1 MSRPLIIGNGS
12 ILVAFDANMTMR
24 DFYYPYVGQWNH
36 IMGHKNNLGFWVEGK
51 FTWIDDQGW
60 ERMLGY
66 RENSLVATAQAVHK
80 GLALSVESMDAV
92 HYQDNIYVKSLTI
105 KNLSGREREVRVFFT
120 HDFSID
126 ETEVGDTAL
135 YDPQLRTV
143 YHYKKNRYFMI
154 NGFSGHSRFH
164 QYAAG
169 TKRFAGAEGTWRD
182 AEDGALSCNPIAQ
195 GSVDSAISFRL
206 YLGAQGEQTV
216 YYWIVA
222 GRNFQEVRAL
232 NNYVWERGARQLLHK
247 IHVYWRNWLN
257 QEQWTFADLP
267 EQVRNLYYR
276 SLLTIRTHFDRR
288 GAVVAAVDS
297 DIMQTNRDHYCYL
310 WPRDGALT
318 VYALIRAG
326 YGELAEKFFAF
337 CANALTE
344 SGYLLHKYNP
354 DGTLGSSWHPWLE
367 QNQLPIQE
375 DETALVLFCLWQCYK
390 HNRDIEMAHE
400 YYRSLAR
407 PMADFMC
414 GYVDRQL
421 ELPLSSYD
429 LWEEKRG
436 IFTFTAATV
445 YAGLKA
451 AADLAELFSDD
462 EQVTMYREQAEK
474 IKESIAKH
482 LYDPVLGRFIRGLVW
497 DDQGSYFRQDT
508 TLESSLA
515 GLFLFNVFGADD
527 PRLTAT
533 MRAIEEGLWVKT
545 GVGGLAR
552 YTNDCY
558 FQRSNDIQ
566 KVPGNPWFICTLWLA
581 QWYIA
586 KASTVKELTPAKALL
601 HWAAVYALETGVMA
615 EQLHPE
621 TGEPLSVAPLTWS
634 HATYVLATL
643 DYLDKYAILTGDS
656 CRVNLTL

>member
-1 MSRPLIIGNGS
+1 MSRPLVIGNGA
-12 ILVAFDANMTMR
+12 ILIAFDATMTMR

-36 IMGHKNNLGFWVEGK
+36 IMGHKNNLGFWIEGK
-51 FTWIDDQGW
+51 FAWIDDQGW
-60 ERMLGY
+60 ERALGY
-66 RENSLVATAQAVHK
+66 CENSLVARAQAVHK
-80 GLALSVESMDAV
+80 GLALAVESLDAV
-92 HYQDNIYVKSLTI
+92 HYQDNIYVKSLKI
-105 KNLSGREREVRVFFT
+105 KNLSEREREIRVFFT

-135 YDPQLRTV
+135 YDPQLRTI

-164 QYAAG
+164 QYAMG

-182 AEDGALSCNPIAQ
+182 AEDGVLSCNPIAQ

-206 YLGAQGEQTV
+206 YLGAKEEQTI

-222 GRNFQEVRAL
+222 GRNFQEVREL

-247 IHVYWRNWLN
+247 IDVYWRNWLS
-257 QEQWTFADLP
+257 QGQWAFADLP
-267 EQVRNLYYR
+267 EQVKSLYYR
-276 SLLTIRTHFDRR
+276 SLLIIRTHFDRR
-288 GAVVAAVDS
+288 GAVIAATDS

-326 YGELAEKFFAF
+326 YGELADKFFAF

-344 SGYLLHKYNP
+344 GGYLLHKYNP
-354 DGTLGSSWHPWLE
+354 DGTLGSSWHPWLD
-367 QNQLPIQE
+367 QNQHPIQE

-414 GYVDRQL
+414 SYIDRQL
-421 ELPLSSYD
+421 ELPLGSYD
-429 LWEEKRG
+429 LWEEKKG

-451 AADLAELFSDD
+451 AADFAELFSDD

-474 IKESIAKH
+474 IKESITKH

-497 DDQGSYFRQDT
+497 DDEGNYYRKDT

-515 GLFLFNVFGADD
+515 GLFLFNVFDTDD
-527 PRLTAT
+527 PRLSAT
-533 MRAIEEGLWVKT
+533 MKAVEEGLWVKT
-545 GVGGLAR
+545 EVGGLAR
-552 YTNDCY
+552 YTNDYY

-581 QWYIA
+581 QWHIA
-586 KASTVKELTPAKALL
+586 KASTVEELTPAKALL
-601 HWAAVYALETGVMA
+601 HWAAIYALETGVMA

-634 HATYVLATL
+634 HATYILATL

-656 CRVNLTL
+656 CRVSSVL